1 MDYFNKERRMKY
13 VVQYKLPH
21 EHVVQVGI
29 EADNRNEALD
39 TAQTLFDEGS
49 IWDDTPEVPLLLDD
63 FYEEGDAGVPLE
75 FTIEAKNLDQWP
87 KVDGSVETLR
97 RRDAAFR
104 ASTLLVDAYKR
115 GKESGGTVSW
125 SDLDAA
131 YAEALKAA

>member
-1 MDYFNKERRMKY
+1 MKY
-13 VVQYKLPH
+13 VVQYTLPY

-29 EADNRNEALD
+29 EADNRDRAIAKARD
-39 TAQTLFDEGS
+39 LFSDGLL
-49 IWDDTPEVPLLLDD
+49 WDDTPEVPLLLDD
-63 FYEEGDAGVPLE
+63 FYESGDAGVPLE
-75 FTIEAKNLDQWP
+75 FTIEAGDLDRWP
-87 KVDGSVETLR
+87 EVDGSVETLR

-104 ASTLLVDAYKR
+104 AASLLLDAYKR